1 MTEQNETP
9 LLEVRN
15 LTKHFN
21 VGGRGLFRRDTQTV
35 KALDD
40 VSFTVGKGK
49 TFAIV
54 GESGCG
60 KSTLGRS
67 LLRLEQPTAGEVRL
81 DGLDVTTAS
90 AATLRAMRR
99 KMQIVFQD
107 PFSSLHPKM
116 TAGQLVAEPML
127 LHRIAT
133 RKDVRE
139 RVARLFDLVGL
150 APYQMDRYPHQFSGG
165 QRQRI
170 AIARALAVDPSLIVC
185 DEPVSALDVSI
196 QAQIINLLTD
206 LQEKLGV
213 SYVFISHDLG
223 VVRYI
228 SHEIAV
234 MYLGRIIEQGPK
246 DALFASPK
254 HPYTKALLSAV
265 PRPDPS
271 YRSRRIVLKGDLPNP
286 LDPPP
291 GCSFSSRCAHVRE
304 MCREVGPELET
315 VSPQHRA
322 ACHFWREV

>member
-1 MTEQNETP
+1 MTAQNETP

-21 VGGRGLFRRDTQTV
+21 VGGGGLFRRDTQTV

-67 LLRLEQPTAGEVRL
+67 LLRLEQPTGGQVHL
-81 DGLDVTTAS
+81 DGTDVTTAS

-139 RVARLFDLVGL
+139 RVARLFELVGL

-234 MYLGRIIEQGPK
+234 MYLGKIIEQGPK
-246 DALFASPK
+246 DELFSSPK

-265 PRPDPS
+265 PRPDPT

-291 GCSFSSRCAHVRE
+291 GCSFSSRCAHVRAT
-304 MCREVGPELET
+304 CREVEPQLDA

-322 ACHFWREV
+322 ACHFWREM

>member
-1 MTEQNETP
+1 MTKQNETP

-246 DALFASPK
+246 DELFASPK

>member
-1 MTEQNETP
+1 MRVHRGRHRLACVALRP
-9 LLEVRN
+9 AL
-15 LTKHFN
+15 
-21 VGGRGLFRRDTQTV
+21 GGLARRP
-35 KALDD
+35 
-40 VSFTVGKGK
+40 G
-49 TFAIV
+49 
-54 GESGCG
+54 
-60 KSTLGRS
+60 
-67 LLRLEQPTAGEVRL
+67 
-81 DGLDVTTAS
+81 
-90 AATLRAMRR
+90 
-99 KMQIVFQD
+99 
-107 PFSSLHPKM
+107 
-116 TAGQLVAEPML
+116 
-127 LHRIAT
+127 
-133 RKDVRE
+133 E

-246 DALFASPK
+246 DELFASPK

>member
-67 LLRLEQPTAGEVRL
+67 LLRLEQPTRGQVRL
-81 DGLDVTTAS
+81 DGTDVTTAS

-246 DALFASPK
+246 DELFASPK

>member
-1 MTEQNETP
+1 MTAQNETP

-21 VGGRGLFRRDTQTV
+21 VGGGGLFRGDTQTV

-40 VSFTVGKGK
+40 VSFTVGKGR

-67 LLRLEQPTAGEVRL
+67 LLRLEQPTSGQVHL
-81 DGLDVTTAS
+81 DGTDVTTAS

-139 RVARLFDLVGL
+139 RVARLFELVGL

-246 DALFASPK
+246 DELFSSPK

-265 PRPDPS
+265 PRPDPT

-291 GCSFSSRCAHVRE
+291 GCSFSSRCAHVRPT
-304 MCREVGPELET
+304 CREVEPQLDA

-322 ACHFWREV
+322 ACHFWREM

>member
-9 LLEVRN
+9 LLEVSN

-246 DALFASPK
+246 DELFASPK

>member
-67 LLRLEQPTAGEVRL
+67 LLRLEQPTGGQVRL

-246 DALFASPK
+246 DELFASPK